1 MKIELSEDEIET
13 IQGTLE
19 EFDGI
24 LAAGLYWLPDDEAR
38 EVSLA
43 CQIFDKALEKAKEQ
57 KITP

>member
-24 LAAGLYWLPDDEAR
+24 LAAGLYWLPDDEAQD
-38 EVSLA
+38 VSLA
-43 CQIFDKALEKAKEQ
+43 CQIFDKALERAKEE
-57 KITP
+57 K

>member
-24 LAAGLYWLPDDEAR
+24 LAAGLYWLPDNEAR

-57 KITP
+57 K